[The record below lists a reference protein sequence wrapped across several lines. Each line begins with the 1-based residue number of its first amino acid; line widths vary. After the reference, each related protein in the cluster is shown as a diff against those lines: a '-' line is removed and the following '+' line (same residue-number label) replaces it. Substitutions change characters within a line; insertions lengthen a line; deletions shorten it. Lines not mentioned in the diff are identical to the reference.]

1 VVEKATP
8 VDIYLDTDV
17 LESEAIQVGDIAEWL
32 GNYTIA
38 DNIPEEALG
47 SDRVAEAL
55 LNETVFAG
63 AFSFDYLLELSPE
76 DIESFG
82 EGEYPEG
89 RIFDPPSERSE
100 QGQP

>member
-1 VVEKATP
+1 
-8 VDIYLDTDV
+8 VDVYLDMDD
-17 LESEAIQVGDIAEWL
+17 LESEDVEAGDIAEWL

-38 DNIPEEALG
+38 DNIPEDAPG

-55 LNETVFAG
+55 LGETVFAG
-63 AFSFDYLLELSPE
+63 AFSFDYLQDLTPT

-89 RIFDPPSERSE
+89 RIFDPPSERGE
-100 QGQP
+100 G

>member
-1 VVEKATP
+1 
-8 VDIYLDTDV
+8 
-17 LESEAIQVGDIAEWL
+17 
-32 GNYTIA
+32 
-38 DNIPEEALG
+38 
-47 SDRVAEAL
+47 
-55 LNETVFAG
+55 VFAG
-63 AFSFDYLLELSPE
+63 AFSFDYLQDLSPE